1 MTMLKKPFFKSIALY
16 LVVATFFM
24 TLPAQGWAMFIPS
37 GDADSVRQSDMAA
50 IQKTLESS
58 VIKQRL
64 LDYGLSSEEALAKV
78 NQLSQEQI
86 HQLAANM
93 ESLQAGA
100 DGVDALIFLLLVAI
114 IVVVIL
120 ELTGHHVIV
129 K

>member
-1 MTMLKKPFFKSIALY
+1 
-16 LVVATFFM
+16 M

-37 GDADSVRQSDMAA
+37 GNAASVRQSDMTA

-64 LDYGLSSEEALAKV
+64 LDYGLSSKEALAKV
-78 NQLSQEQI
+78 NQLSQDQI

-93 ESLQAGA
+93 ESIQAGG
-100 DGVDALIFLLLVAI
+100 DGVDFLIFLVLVAI

-120 ELTGHHVIV
+120 QVSGHKVII